1 MSFEYVTWTWKML
14 IFYILRSKM
23 NGTQI
28 RRQVTRLVLQVG
40 PCINMCVY
48 IYIWVVPQILVVPQN
63 GWFIRENPIKMDD
76 LGVPLFLETPI

>member
-1 MSFEYVTWTWKML
+1 ML

-48 IYIWVVPQILVVPQN
+48 IYMGGSTNIS
-63 GWFIRENPIKMDD
+63 G
-76 LGVPLFLETPI
+76 TPKWMVYKGKSY